1 MRQISLLLALML
13 TATTFVTAKTA
24 SSAATKGS
32 NNGSQD
38 KGSQVHGSAP
48 NSDAD
53 ADKDKAFNDI
63 DGFFVRNYGAFAGVH
78 QSQLRPAIV
87 ITGFKYRLLTEKG
100 EADSFEA
107 PDHVSPALKAIAH
120 LGPCFFAIGSA
131 HWNDLKDKSWK
142 GNLTDLKAKL
152 ETALSSADQYDW
164 SSEAWPGGEE
174 KLKNYAKEA
183 LVKAKEFAD
192 KLIAK
197 GEFERTDY
205 SEFATSFTPYMVSL
219 FYLEALSGTYHTIK
233 KLNEWKAKLGE
244 DAWNRMYVVIGGSSG
259 RTTAGLT
266 KETNPAALALGY
278 VMDPERVTTHILLAP
293 GAMNTDDALQ
303 SLGMV
308 MNAHDLAEL
317 SFVTPE
323 TQKAGGFYSALR
335 TFDVPLADY
344 SLKNIL
350 RDLREGKA
358 RDPVLGLGPDKP
370 I

>member
-1 MRQISLLLALML
+1 MRYISSLLALLL
-13 TATTFVTAKTA
+13 TATPLAQAKTA
-24 SSAATKGS
+24 SSSSKIAEGPSQAA
-32 NNGSQD
+32 
-38 KGSQVHGSAP
+38 SATP
-48 NSDAD
+48 QSTGNE
-53 ADKDKAFNDI
+53 KDKPFNDI
-63 DGFFVRNYGAFAGVH
+63 DTFFVKNYGAFAGIH

-100 EADSFEA
+100 EIDSFEA
-107 PDHVSPALKAIAH
+107 PAKVSPALKAIAH
-120 LGPCFFAIGSA
+120 MPPCFFAIGST

-142 GNLTDLKAKL
+142 TMLTDLSAKL
-152 ETALSSADQYDW
+152 AVAQSAADQYDW
-164 SSEAWPGGEE
+164 SDAAWSGGEE

-183 LVKAKEFAD
+183 IAKSKEFAD

-197 GEFERTDY
+197 GEYERSDY

-219 FYLEALSGTYHTIK
+219 FYLEALSGTYHTVT
-233 KLNEWKAKLGE
+233 KLREWKDKLGE
-244 DAWNRMYVVIGGSSG
+244 DAWDRMYVVIGGSSG

-266 KETNPAALALGY
+266 RETNPAALALGY
-278 VMDPERVTTHILLAP
+278 VMDPERVSTHILLAP
-293 GAMNTDDALQ
+293 GAMTTDEALG

-317 SFVTPE
+317 SFTTPE
-323 TQKAGGFYSALR
+323 TQKAGGFYSALK

-358 RDPVLGLGPDKP
+358 RDPVLGLGPTKP
-370 I
+370 L